1 MRKKDEEKKKP
12 ENDKKKIKKLKMC
25 INKKLKNFNCKKK
38 ICVLL
43 IRFSCCCCIWVSGF
57 GHFSGNNFT
66 GGLVGSSFFL
76 FYFSTNY
83 VNCSKL
89 SLFLNDSMFM

>member
-38 ICVLL
+38 DLCFVNSFQLL
-43 IRFSCCCCIWVSGF
+43 LLYLGVRFWTFFREQFYWWV
-57 GHFSGNNFT
+57 
-66 GGLVGSSFFL
+66 GGKFFFFIL
-76 FYFSTNY
+76 ANY